1 MAIDPLSP
9 STNSTKLNYII
20 SLTIIGSLF
29 FIFGFVTWLNGILI
43 PYLKIACELTN
54 FQALFVAFAFYIS
67 YTVMALPSSW
77 VLKKT
82 GFKNGMMAGLWVM
95 AMGTL
100 IFVPA
105 AMIRTFG
112 LFLTG
117 LFVMGTGLAILQT
130 AVNPYITIIGNRET
144 AARRISIMGICNKV
158 AGAIAPLIL
167 AYFILHD
174 GDAFVANLK
183 TMTLADKAVAL
194 NGLAT
199 RVILPYI
206 IMTIVLF
213 LLGLMIR
220 FSPLPEIES
229 EPEENAND
237 QPASNKKTIFAFPQ
251 LILGAIALFFYVGAE
266 VMAGDTIIRYGISK
280 GIAIATA
287 KAFTSYTLFAMVV
300 GYILGITLIPKII
313 SQRIALLFSAILGI
327 LLTIGVLFA
336 DGNTSVMFVAILGF
350 ANAIVWPAIWPLAI
364 HDLGKFIK
372 TGSAVLIMAIAGGAL
387 LPLAWGW
394 WSDHFNSQQAYW
406 ILFPCYLI
414 ILLYASWW
422 YKLRSWK

>member
-1 MAIDPLSP
+1 MTNDNHSLSA
-9 STNSTKLNYII
+9 NSAKFNYII

-95 AMGTL
+95 AIGTL

-105 AMIRTFG
+105 AMARTFG
-112 LFLTG
+112 FFLTG

-130 AVNPYITIIGNRET
+130 ASNPYITIIGKRET
-144 AARRISIMGICNKV
+144 AARRISIMGICNKL
-158 AGAIAPLIL
+158 AGAMAPLIL

-174 GDAFVANLK
+174 GDAFVTNLK
-183 TMTLADKAVAL
+183 SMDPVAKMIAL
-194 NGLAT
+194 NGLAQ
-199 RVILPYI
+199 RVIVPYLG
-206 IMTIVLF
+206 MTVVLF

-220 FSPLPEIES
+220 FSPLPEIDT
-229 EPEENAND
+229 EPEENLEN
-237 QPASNKKTIFAFPQ
+237 QTASNKKSIFAFPH
-251 LILGAIALFFYVGAE
+251 LILGAVALFFYVGAE

-287 KAFTSYTLFAMVV
+287 KAFTTYTLIAMVM
-300 GYILGITLIPKII
+300 GYILGIALIPKVI
-313 SQRIALLFSAILGI
+313 SQRIALLVSAVLGI
-327 LLTIGVLFA
+327 LLTVGVLFA
-336 DGNTSVMFVAILGF
+336 DGNTSVLFVAILGF

-394 WSDHFNSQQAYW
+394 WSDNFNSQQAYW
-406 ILFPCYLI
+406 ILFPCYLV